1 MTSSK
6 VIDELQPSHL
16 VAYFYMSSATL
27 HSASDIVTS
36 LLKQLCLPLHIVP
49 DRLQRIFEQTNSQ
62 HRYRLELEDS
72 LEALK
77 EVFHSI
83 HQPVTIVID
92 GFDETN
98 IREQSGFVQVLKSLK
113 GTSAKCLVTSRS
125 TQFVLAKA
133 CDRFSA
139 FVIED
144 DANTEDIRY
153 FVTCVLK
160 ENKPVDRML
169 NGDPELRSE
178 LVNTLTSQARG
189 M

>member
-6 VIDELQPSHL
+6 VIDQLQPSHV
-16 VAYFYMSSATL
+16 VAYFYMSCATL
-27 HSASDIVTS
+27 DSASDVVTS

-49 DRLQRIFEQTNSQ
+49 DRLQQIFEQTNSE
-62 HRYRLELEDS
+62 HGYKLGLKNS
-72 LEALK
+72 LEALM
-77 EVFHSI
+77 EAFHSI

-98 IREQSGFVQVLKSLK
+98 IRGQSDFAQVFKILKT
-113 GTSAKCLVTSRS
+113 TSAKFLVTSRS
-125 TQFVLAKA
+125 TQFVLPKA
-133 CDRFSA
+133 YDRFSE

-144 DANTEDIRY
+144 DANAEDIRY
-153 FVTCVLK
+153 FVAYVLK